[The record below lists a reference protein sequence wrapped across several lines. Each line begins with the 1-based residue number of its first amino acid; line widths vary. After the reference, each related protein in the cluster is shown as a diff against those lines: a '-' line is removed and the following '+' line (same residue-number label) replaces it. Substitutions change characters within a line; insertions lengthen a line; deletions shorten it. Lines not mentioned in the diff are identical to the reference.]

1 MSHIELPARPVG
13 ISAESDSGGF
23 LVSVLVTV
31 WNRAHILHETVESI
45 RCSGFREFEIVLVDD
60 CSTDGS
66 WQVCSE
72 LAAGNSSIVA
82 YRNNVNLGDY
92 ANRNRAA
99 SLARGK
105 YLKYLDADDLI
116 YPHSLQ
122 VMVDALEK
130 FPDAA
135 LALSANVI
143 DPDVP
148 YPEKLDPPEFFR
160 RHFLGRSPIGV
171 GPSAAIIRRDCFEAV
186 GGFSGRQFVGDTEL
200 WLRLAERWPVV
211 LLPPALVWWRRH
223 EGQQMSLEMKRP
235 EVLNVRFQLNLDVA
249 RQTVHLSELDRQA
262 ATQRLRRNHAR
273 LLLSFGL
280 RQRRVIAAT
289 KLMRHSGLS
298 LTDYIGALA
307 GYAPMDG

>member
-1 MSHIELPARPVG
+1 MSN
-13 ISAESDSGGF
+13 SGP
-23 LVSVLVTV
+23 LVSALVTV
-31 WNRAHILHETVESI
+31 FNREHILRETTASLLAGSCQDLEVI
-45 RCSGFREFEIVLVDD
+45 LVDD
-60 CSTDGS
+60 CSSDAS
-66 WQVCSE
+66 WGVCHAIAESSLQVR
-72 LAAGNSSIVA
+72 A
-82 YRNNVNLGDY
+82 YRNEKNLGDY

-122 VMVDALEK
+122 VMVDALER

-143 DPDVP
+143 DPEVP
-148 YPEKLDPPEFFR
+148 YPEKVEPPEFFR

-200 WLRLAERWPVV
+200 WLKLAERWPVV

-223 EGQQMSLEMKRP
+223 EGQQMSLEMKKP
-235 EVLNVRFQLNLDVA
+235 EVLNVRFRLQLEVLRSTVNLA
-249 RQTVHLSELDRQA
+249 TSDRTLA
-262 ATQRLRRNHAR
+262 EQRLVQHHAR
-273 LLLSFGL
+273 RLLAMAIREGRIRTAWKLWREAPLRYADLIKGL
-280 RQRRVIAAT
+280 RSYQ
-289 KLMRHSGLS
+289 
-298 LTDYIGALA
+298 
-307 GYAPMDG
+307 

>member
-1 MSHIELPARPVG
+1 MTLPTV
-13 ISAESDSGGF
+13 SA
-23 LVSVLVTV
+23 LVTV
-31 WNRAHILHETVESI
+31 YNRANILAATVSSLLGC
-45 RCSGFREFEIVLVDD
+45 RYRDLEIVLVDD
-60 CSTDGS
+60 CSTDESWSLCQALAGS
-66 WQVCSE
+66 SPQVR
-72 LAAGNSSIVA
+72 AF
-82 YRNNVNLGDY
+82 RNEKNLGDY

-143 DPDVP
+143 DPEVP

-200 WLRLAERWPVV
+200 WLKLAERWPVV

-223 EGQQMSLEMKRP
+223 EGQQMSLEMKKP
-235 EVLNVRFQLNLDVA
+235 EVLNVRFQLQRELLRSTVNL
-249 RQTVHLSELDRQA
+249 
-262 ATQRLRRNHAR
+262 ATGERKLAEQRLVQHHAR
-273 LLLSFGL
+273 RLLAMAIRQGRIRTAWKLWRGASL
-280 RQRRVIAAT
+280 RF
-289 KLMRHSGLS
+289 
-298 LTDYIGALA
+298 TDLINGFRSYQ
-307 GYAPMDG
+307 